1 MKKHTIAFEIKA
13 HKKRICAKC
22 LNSLAL
28 ITALL
33 GLVQLLYSIIYLF
46 FNLHF
51 YCIMIGFTAALQ
63 LNAPFALSFKRIIT
77 GKKLVKKC
85 CVSVCN
91 EKVMFSGFNALG
103 IVQKFI
109 ILLYSIIHYKLSVY
123 RNFQKTPAFSSFWRL
138 LILQS
143 EYININTGTLQISY
157 SLSIELS
164 ELVLQLEL
172 LSTPPT

>member
-1 MKKHTIAFEIKA
+1 MHYDWLYGGTSTEFS
-13 HKKRICAKC
+13 IC
-22 LNSLAL
+22 
-28 ITALL
+28 
-33 GLVQLLYSIIYLF
+33 II
-46 FNLHF
+46 
-51 YCIMIGFTAALQ
+51 IQA
-63 LNAPFALSFKRIIT
+63 IIT

-91 EKVMFSGFNALG
+91 EKVMLSGFNAFG

-109 ILLYSIIHYKLSVY
+109 ILLYSIIHYKPSVY
-123 RNFQKTPAFSSFWRL
+123 CNFQKTPAFSSFWRL